1 MSAPSGSYYM
11 ASANPHASHP
21 RLGGEQRAD
30 VCVIGAGMTGLT
42 AALELAGRG
51 YTVAVV
57 EARHVAW
64 GASGRSG
71 GQIISGF
78 NKDPAE
84 LAAMMGRDDAQKLSD
99 MAVEAVADVKARVAA
114 HDIACDLADGHYHVG
129 LKPRHA
135 RELARWQAALEA
147 VGYGG
152 CTLIT
157 GPEVVERVASP
168 LYTSALYD
176 PRGGHLHPLNYTL
189 GLAAAAAKA
198 GVTLYEDSP
207 VTRLIDGTPA
217 RVKTANGAI
226 TADYVIVAANAYL
239 GRLIPNL
246 AGTIMPV
253 GTYIAATEPLG
264 ENRAR
269 GLIRDNA
276 AVADINFVLD
286 YFRLS
291 GDHRMLF
298 GGRVSYSRRDPDNIA
313 AAMGNSMVRV
323 FPQLADAR
331 VTHAWGGFVAI
342 TVNRLP
348 HLGRLS
354 ANCFFAHGFS
364 GQGVALTGMAGKL
377 IAETVAGTAERFDV
391 FGRIAHRR
399 FPGGPWLRTPAL
411 VLAMAY
417 YRLRDLL

>member
-1 MSAPSGSYYM
+1 MSAPSGCYYM

-51 YTVAVV
+51 YTVAVRSPSGRPRV
-57 EARHVAW
+57 
-64 GASGRSG
+64 GRSG
-71 GQIISGF
+71 GQITAVQQG
-78 NKDPAE
+78 PAE
-84 LAAMMGRDDAQKLSD
+84 LAALVGRDDAQKLSD

-114 HDIACDLADGHYHVG
+114 HDIAATRRWPLSCRLE
-129 LKPRHA
+129 PRHT
-135 RELARWQAALEA
+135 RELAAWQAALEA

-157 GPEVVERVASP
+157 GPEVVERVTSP

-217 RVKTANGAI
+217 RVETANGAI

-239 GRLIPNL
+239 GRLIPDL

-264 ENRAR
+264 ENRAH

-313 AAMGNSMVRV
+313 AAMGKSMVRV

-377 IAETVAGTAERFDV
+377 IAEAVAGTAERFDV
-391 FGRIAHRR
+391 FGRIPHRR
-399 FPGGPWLRTPAL
+399 FPGGPWLRMPAL

>member
-1 MSAPSGSYYM
+1 M
-11 ASANPHASHP
+11 
-21 RLGGEQRAD
+21 
-30 VCVIGAGMTGLT
+30 
-42 AALELAGRG
+42 
-51 YTVAVV
+51 
-57 EARHVAW
+57 
-64 GASGRSG
+64 
-71 GQIISGF
+71 
-78 NKDPAE
+78 
-84 LAAMMGRDDAQKLSD
+84 
-99 MAVEAVADVKARVAA
+99 
-114 HDIACDLADGHYHVG
+114 
-129 LKPRHA
+129 
-135 RELARWQAALEA
+135 
-147 VGYGG
+147 
-152 CTLIT
+152 
-157 GPEVVERVASP
+157 
-168 LYTSALYD
+168 
-176 PRGGHLHPLNYTL
+176 
-189 GLAAAAAKA
+189 
-198 GVTLYEDSP
+198 
-207 VTRLIDGTPA
+207 TRLIDGTPA
-217 RVKTANGAI
+217 RVETANGAI

-239 GRLIPNL
+239 GRLIPDL